1 MERARALEILK
12 THVKSES
19 LLRHS
24 FAVEAAMIAYAKKF
38 GEDEELWGNIGL
50 LHDIDFEIYPSHHP
64 AKARELLTPHGFDD
78 DFITAI
84 ESHGYDGIGGE
95 ELRTDTLRKAL
106 SAVDQMSSFIV
117 AVALMRPTKL
127 DGLAVKSIKK
137 KMKDKA
143 FAKAVNRDK
152 LTDTMQHLGVELAD
166 HVSTI
171 VAGLVRQ
178 EALLNESGLSLL

>member
-1 MERARALEILK
+1 MERNQAFELLK

-38 GEDEELWGNIGL
+38 REDEKLWGNIGL
-50 LHDIDFEIYPSHHP
+50 LHDIDFELYPELHP
-64 AKARELLTPHGFDD
+64 AKARELLSPHGFDNT
-78 DFITAI
+78 FITAI
-84 ESHGYDGIGGE
+84 ESHGCDGIGGE

-117 AVALMRPTKL
+117 AIALMRPTKL
-127 DGLAVKSIKK
+127 DGLAAKSVKK

-143 FAKAVNRDK
+143 FAKAVDREK
-152 LTDTMQHLGVELAD
+152 LTATMNHLGVELAD
-166 HVSTI
+166 HVNTI
-171 VAGLVRQ
+171 VSGLTAH
-178 EALLNESGLSLL
+178 ETFLNESGLSLL